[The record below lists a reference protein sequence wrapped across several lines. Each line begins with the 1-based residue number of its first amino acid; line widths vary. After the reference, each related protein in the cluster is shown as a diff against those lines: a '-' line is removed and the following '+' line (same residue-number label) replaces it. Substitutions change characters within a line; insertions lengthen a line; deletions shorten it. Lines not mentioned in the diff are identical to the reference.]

1 MSEPGTV
8 LGAVNPVMKKADASG
23 PYLHG
28 EREEEIDD
36 RYLQSETI
44 KIIKTILRQR
54 AWPPPLFLF
63 SCLYFV
69 LVFS

>member
-44 KIIKTILRQR
+44 KIIKTI
-54 AWPPPLFLF
+54 
-63 SCLYFV
+63 
-69 LVFS
+69 